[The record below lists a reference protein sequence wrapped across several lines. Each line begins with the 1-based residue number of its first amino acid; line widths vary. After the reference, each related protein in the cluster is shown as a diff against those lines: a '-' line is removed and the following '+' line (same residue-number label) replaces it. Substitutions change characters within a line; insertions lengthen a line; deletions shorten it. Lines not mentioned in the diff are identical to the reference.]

1 MTDLNLLEGMIR
13 DPGVSWASLVASA
26 RGNQANL
33 EGTVKGNL
41 PHLLPALVAKKSA
54 GIATSHHQ
62 AKVDASIPVVEQ
74 AVKRA
79 GLNPLGASAANAYR
93 LITAVM
99 IELGSTKLPYGCNA
113 AIQAV
118 LTAQG
123 CLPPA
128 SSCLRFYRHH
138 LLKDPAQ
145 VDAAFGLPDGWQT
158 MVTHKS

>member
-1 MTDLNLLEGMIR
+1 MTDLDTLEGMIR

-33 EGTVKGNL
+33 EGAVKDSL

-54 GIATSHHQ
+54 GIAASHHQ
-62 AKVDASIPVVEQ
+62 GKVAVCIPVVEQ
-74 AVKRA
+74 AAKRA
-79 GLNPLGASAANAYR
+79 GLSPLGASAANAYR
-93 LITAVM
+93 LIAAVM

-113 AIQAV
+113 AIQVV
-118 LTAQG
+118 LAAHG
-123 CLPPA
+123 CLAPA

-145 VDAAFGLPDGWQT
+145 VNAAFGLPEGWQT